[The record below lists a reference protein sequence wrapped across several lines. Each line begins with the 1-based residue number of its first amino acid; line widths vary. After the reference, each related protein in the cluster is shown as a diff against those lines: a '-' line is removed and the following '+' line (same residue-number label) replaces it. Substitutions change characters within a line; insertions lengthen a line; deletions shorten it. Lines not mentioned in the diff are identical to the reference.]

1 MEEDKT
7 DKGTLLYDLTED
19 EDKDKPQEVKDM
31 EKKYN
36 CINDSQDSQE
46 EEKEV
51 KKPNKKKGDKEFNTN
66 NLLLNRYW
74 IELISKITFAIS
86 LIVYEMLAYDIII
99 ALLNL
104 FDNNIDLVKD
114 LIITLFKDIGLKWF
128 FIVNVS
134 QHLSI
139 GFFCLTNY
147 SYVLKEKN
155 KPLKF
160 FISNIIKI
168 IIFYF
173 LTIFIMKNLINDY
186 FFGTIIDEINKV
198 DISSDSKS
206 MIMEVINDCK
216 KVALRYVGNLLGD
229 YNNSLDKLL
238 IGSLFI
244 FLYSKPKFIKEKYIL
259 YFRLL
264 SILPIAYIILS
275 FIFRTLN
282 NLGKINL
289 SIYVYPIF
297 VGPKVTIFGFFISS
311 LLYIKFK
318 AKKYKMFD
326 EEDNIIPNVF
336 AKVSSKIFSV
346 FGFIELYIGLFHSQ
360 LTSYGIGKYFLIII
374 CAPIMILY
382 DYKRDYEI
390 HIRPCKKRNIGSC
403 INISVSIFLYGIV
416 IIVGL
421 VLFGFLIVVFQD
433 YIRPFVQFIID
444 NFQLIIQVIDIF
456 YLYLG

>member
-1 MEEDKT
+1 MKFKSIKEKFLYNIRDENDDK
-7 DKGTLLYDLTED
+7 
-19 EDKDKPQEVKDM
+19 
-31 EKKYN
+31 N
-36 CINDSQDSQE
+36 NFSINDFH
-46 EEKEV
+46 EEKYL
-51 KKPNKKKGDKEFNTN
+51 KEFNSN
-66 NLLLNRYW
+66 KLILNGYW
-74 IELISKITFAIS
+74 IELISKICFALSLIICEIMLFLALSALIS
-86 LIVYEMLAYDIII
+86 LIDGDIMIIKDVIII
-99 ALLNL
+99 
-104 FDNNIDLVKD
+104 FFI
-114 LIITLFKDIGLKWF
+114 DIGLKWP
-128 FIVNVS
+128 FIVS
-134 QHLSI
+134 ICQHLSI
-139 GFFCLTNY
+139 GFFCLTNF
-147 SYVLKEKN
+147 SNLLKEKDN
-155 KPLKF
+155 MYKF
-160 FISNIIKI
+160 LIINFIKSIFFYFLSIIILGNIIKDG
-168 IIFYF
+168 IFGN
-173 LTIFIMKNLINDY
+173 LIDEVNKVEISPDGKNKILELINDLEKI
-186 FFGTIIDEINKV
+186 TI
-198 DISSDSKS
+198 
-206 MIMEVINDCK
+206 
-216 KVALRYVGNLLGD
+216 RYVGNLLAD

-238 IGSLFI
+238 IGSLYIILF
-244 FLYSKPKFIKEKYIL
+244 SSPKCVKEKNLIF
-259 YFRLL
+259 FRLL
-264 SILPIAYIILS
+264 SIIPISYILLS